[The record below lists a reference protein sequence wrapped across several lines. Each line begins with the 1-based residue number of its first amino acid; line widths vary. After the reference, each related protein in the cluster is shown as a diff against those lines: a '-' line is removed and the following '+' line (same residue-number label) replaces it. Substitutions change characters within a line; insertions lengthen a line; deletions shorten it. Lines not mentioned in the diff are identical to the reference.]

1 MRWLVATFLVTL
13 GVSSAGAQPAREQ
26 TEAEST
32 AKEPSA
38 PEPGPIILFLID
50 NSASLP
56 PLDPLEK
63 RVVALEK
70 MFTFLEGQPY
80 RLVLFGGRDEV
91 YVDEPSRYRNDGQ
104 WTDFY
109 FAFLKAQELVKS
121 YRPGTDFRIVLLTD
135 GIIDPNSRDWP
146 ESNATSKDE
155 LRAYVVEKLMDLI
168 AQMKLP
174 LYVILVGEPTS
185 DGATRGDRE
194 LTPNLIWDM
203 VRAANGVR
211 ASPMAQKLSSFLKDD
226 GLLLRKFIFRIEPEQ
241 GLKQVE
247 PVVRRIVA
255 PPSAQV
261 ELFLSSLV
269 LPLVLVAFLLLG
281 VSVRSFPGP
290 GDVEILELKT
300 GHPAHLSVDHMHRL
314 ESGGWGVRGLSLV
327 GDARAATA
335 SITYVL
341 PPLDVTVAGIDT
353 TGLDPLTLKLLP
365 MSLEQLKLALDE
377 YMERGSKDEK
387 VFALNLDY
395 MAKNFDPALAER
407 ILTSSSTE
415 RRRTSPLDFLRAK
428 AHLLSNSDL
437 HKKLT
442 EAKLTFNSY
451 GRDAGRADLK
461 VGTKL
466 RIGPYGFIVRDIV
479 RGGRKDLR
487 VHLHYDR
494 VPSLLGLKAILPK
507 PLQRVI
513 RLRRRNA
520 RVVS

>member
-1 MRWLVATFLVTL
+1 MRTLVATFPVLFVI
-13 GVSSAGAQPAREQ
+13 SMAGARPVTGAPAEGPP
-26 TEAEST
+26 AN
-32 AKEPSA
+32 EPSV
-38 PEPGPIILFLID
+38 PKPGPIILFLID

-56 PLDPLEK
+56 PLDPQEG

-80 RLVLFGGRDEV
+80 RLVLFGGRNEIS
-91 YVDEPSRYRNDGQ
+91 VDQPALYDNKGQ

-109 FAFLKAQELVKS
+109 HAFVRAQELVKT
-121 YRPGTDFRIVLLTD
+121 YPPGTGFRVVLLTD
-135 GIIDPNSRDWP
+135 GILDPNPRDWP
-146 ESNATSKDE
+146 EAGAISKEE
-155 LRAYVVEKLMDLI
+155 LRAQVVLKLIDLL
-168 AQMKLP
+168 AQMELP

-185 DGATRGDRE
+185 DGAAPGDRE
-194 LTPNLIWDM
+194 LTPQLIWDM
-203 VRAANGVR
+203 VRTANGVR

-226 GLLLRKFIFRIEPEQ
+226 GLLLRKFIFRIEPDQ
-241 GLKQVE
+241 GLNQVE

-261 ELFLSSLV
+261 ELFLSGLV
-269 LPLVLVAFLLLG
+269 LPLVMIALLLLG
-281 VSVRSFPGP
+281 ISVRSFPGP
-290 GDVEILELKT
+290 GDVEIVELKT

-314 ESGGWGVRGLSLV
+314 ESGGWGVRGLLLV
-327 GDARAATA
+327 GDARNATA
-335 SITYVL
+335 SITYVH

-365 MSLEQLKLALDE
+365 MGLEQLERALE
-377 YMERGSKDEK
+377 ECMERGSKDEK

-428 AHLLSNSDL
+428 AHLLSNPDL
-437 HKKLT
+437 HKRLT
-442 EAKLTFNSY
+442 EARLTFNAY

-461 VGTKL
+461 VGAKL
-466 RIGPYGFIVRDIV
+466 RIGPYGFVVRDIV

-487 VHLHYDR
+487 VHLQYDR
-494 VPSLLGLKAILPK
+494 VPSLFGLKAILPK
-507 PLQRVI
+507 ALQRVI
-513 RLRRRNA
+513 RLRRRNE